1 MCHSVQYNHFYYYFT
16 DINTAAASF
25 SIACLPGLPGHSPC
39 CICTC
44 AWFCIQPCMGVC
56 VMLLLLR
63 CKLGKAAASINII
76 SMCKQ
81 TNIPDSLSSQLF
93 NQHWTKQ
100 KQGLWS
106 QSQLACT
113 QSIMSWWVA
122 QGSHCCPE
130 PANCLACDRES
141 EYFKYILRW
150 WTLPCKI
157 TPLAYKSSSHRTN
170 Y

>member
-1 MCHSVQYNHFYYYFT
+1 MWPFLLIFYGS
-16 DINTAAASF
+16 NTQQQRRFPLPAFPASQATAPAASAPAPA
-25 SIACLPGLPGHSPC
+25 SASSH
-39 CICTC
+39 
-44 AWFCIQPCMGVC
+44 AWVC